1 MTLMSCRHARPDDIT
16 ERLRTNDLKLAN
28 KHTQATFYEWKERK
42 KKKREGEGGGVL
54 AANPLFSIFA
64 DCKGK
69 QKDFERGVLM
79 ETKTKQSIQKKKKK
93 TALNRLLKRGKR
105 KTTTN

>member
-1 MTLMSCRHARPDDIT
+1 MTLMSCRHARPDDTT

-28 KHTQATFYEWKERK
+28 KHTQAAFYEWKERK
-42 KKKREGEGGGVL
+42 KKKKREGEGGWVL

-79 ETKTKQSIQKKKKK
+79 ETKTKQSIQKKKK
-93 TALNRLLKRGKR
+93 RQH
-105 KTTTN
+105 